1 MNKLTNETL
10 FDAIGELDEDLI
22 AEARETEAAPA
33 KKASRFPLRRAL
45 SLAACFAAVFA
56 VSALLLISPLSLSDQ
71 AQGENIDVAP
81 YGHEVPGEPSETGLD
96 FSHEQRGDETGKQDA
111 EVADEPTEKVPE
123 EDAESPEKAH
133 GDKPCPT
140 ADTKSA
146 ERIEASAAE
155 KSAEPGESD
164 RENTGEKKQ
173 DDAPTC
179 AEDGKNGTDA
189 RKWLKVGIAA
199 GIAALVTAIF
209 MIAAKQRN
217 GKDRK

>member
-33 KKASRFPLRRAL
+33 KKTSRFPLRRVM

-56 VSALLLISPLSLSDQ
+56 VSALLLISPLSLSDK
-71 AQGENIDVAP
+71 AAEGEVIDAGP
-81 YGHEVPGEPSETGLD
+81 SEHESPGPSQETGLD

-111 EVADEPTEKVPE
+111 EMADEPTEKVHE
-123 EDAESPEKAH
+123 EAADSPEKSC
-133 GDKPCPT
+133 GEEPCPT

-146 ERIEASAAE
+146 ERIEAADAE
-155 KSAEPGESD
+155 KSVEPVMNDGEVNKGNNQSS
-164 RENTGEKKQ
+164 
-173 DDAPTC
+173 APIY
-179 AEDGKNGTDA
+179 AEDSNGTEG
-189 RKWLKVGIAA
+189 KWLKIGIAA
-199 GIAALVTAIF
+199 GIAALVTAVC

-217 GKDRK
+217 GKDKK

>member
-71 AQGENIDVAP
+71 AEEEIINFGSSEHDSPAM
-81 YGHEVPGEPSETGLD
+81 PSENGLD

-140 ADTKSA
+140 SDTKSA

-173 DDAPTC
+173 DDAPTY
-179 AEDGKNGTDA
+179 AEDSKNAADG
-189 RKWLKVGIAA
+189 KWLKIGIAA